1 MSGNECLSGSSSERR
16 LSREHL
22 VQDAAEA
29 VDVAAS
35 IDIGIRHPLLWT
47 HVRRRTQR
55 YTRRRQLLCSECA
68 GGARNP
74 EIGEESLPVLDK
86 NVFGF
91 NIAMHD
97 AVAMRMIE
105 RACYLAGDAQCFVER
120 ELPLAIELGPQR
132 FPLDVRHDVEQLA

>member
-22 VQDAAEA
+22 VEDAAEA

-35 IDIGIRHPLLWT
+35 VDVGIRHPLLWT

-55 YTRRRQLLCSECA
+55 YTRRCQLLRSECA

-86 NVFGF
+86 DVLRLDV
-91 NIAMHD
+91 AVD
-97 AVAMRMIE
+97 DSVAMRMIE
-105 RACYLAGDAQCFVER
+105 RACDLAGDAQRFVER
-120 ELPLAIELGPQR
+120 ELSLAIELGPQR
-132 FPLDVRHDVEQLA
+132 FPLDVRHDIEQL